1 MEKIVILLADDD
13 ADDRSVFLQAI
24 NEAEI
29 QVQLTVVEDGRQL
42 TDFLSTAA
50 EPPPPDIIF
59 LDINMPF
66 KNGKECLQEI
76 RQKKKFDPIIVA
88 MYSTS
93 SQRKD
98 IDETFSYGANTYII
112 KPASFG
118 TQINMLKKLFIP
130 GWKERMR
137 ISSRERF
144 VFKAV

>member
-1 MEKIVILLADDD
+1 MGKIVILLADDD
-13 ADDRSVFLQAI
+13 ADDRSIFLQAV

-42 TDFLSTAA
+42 TDFLSAVV

-66 KNGKECLQEI
+66 KNGKECLREI
-76 RQKKKFDPIIVA
+76 RQKKKFDPVIVA

-98 IDETFSYGANTYII
+98 IDETFSFGANAYII
-112 KPASFG
+112 KPAS
-118 TQINMLKKLFIP
+118 
-130 GWKERMR
+130 
-137 ISSRERF
+137 
-144 VFKAV
+144 

>member
-1 MEKIVILLADDD
+1 
-13 ADDRSVFLQAI
+13 
-24 NEAEI
+24 
-29 QVQLTVVEDGRQL
+29 
-42 TDFLSTAA
+42 
-50 EPPPPDIIF
+50 
-59 LDINMPF
+59 MPF

-118 TQINMLKKLFIP
+118 TQISMLKKLFIP

-137 ISSRERF
+137 ISSKEKF
-144 VFKAV
+144 VFKTV